1 MNLEAHPAPI
11 ILWKGV
17 SEIVKTRKRRM
28 NYLYIPAILLM
39 AVFVIYPLLRGVYI
53 SFFKWNGYSQ
63 KMTFIGLENYLD
75 LFSDKYFKSSF
86 WNTMLYGFGSA
97 FLQNVI
103 GLALALFLNSKF
115 KIRNAVRTIVYM
127 PVMISGLLMG
137 YIMYFFF
144 QLNHGVINEIMQW
157 FGREPVNWLG
167 DGTRAKIIITLVN
180 SWQYV
185 GGAMIIYLAGLQN
198 IPTMYYEV
206 AVLDGGNAWQI
217 FRHVTFPLL
226 TPAVSTAVITNVIGG
241 LKLNDVIIS
250 LTNGGPT
257 LKTHSLSTYISYMY
271 FSSEKAG
278 YASAIGVFL
287 FVFIFII
294 STLLTRYFRSK
305 EVQY

>member
-1 MNLEAHPAPI
+1 
-11 ILWKGV
+11 
-17 SEIVKTRKRRM
+17 
-28 NYLYIPAILLM
+28 M
-39 AVFVIYPLLRGVYI
+39 ACFVLYPLARGIYI

-63 KMTFIGLENYLD
+63 NMTFLGLKNYIS
-75 LFSDKYFKSSF
+75 LFSDKYFGSSF

-97 FLQNVI
+97 LLQNVF

-115 KIRNAVRTIVYM
+115 KIRNAVRTIIYL

-144 QLNHGVINEIMQW
+144 QLNHGVINEIFQYL
-157 FGREPVNWLG
+157 GKDAVNWLA
-167 DGTRAKIIITLVN
+167 DGTRGKIIITLVN

-185 GGAMIIYLAGLQN
+185 GIAMIVYLAGLQN
-198 IPTMYYEV
+198 IPTMYYE
-206 AVLDGGNAWQI
+206 AATLDGGSKWQV
-217 FRHVTFPLL
+217 FRHVTLPLL
-226 TPAVSTAVITNVIGG
+226 TPAMSTAVIQNVIGG

-250 LTNGGPT
+250 LTKGGPT

-271 FSSEKAG
+271 FDSEKAG

-294 STLLTRYFRSK
+294 STFLTRYFRK
-305 EVQY
+305 REVQY

>member
-1 MNLEAHPAPI
+1 MNL
-11 ILWKGV
+11 
-17 SEIVKTRKRRM
+17 
-28 NYLYIPAILLM
+28 LYIPAVLLM
-39 AVFVIYPLLRGVYI
+39 ACFVLYPLARGVYI

-63 KMTFIGLENYLD
+63 NMTFIGLKNYLN
-75 LFSDKYFKSSF
+75 LFADKYFKSSF

-97 FLQNVI
+97 LLQNVF

-115 KIRNAVRTIVYM
+115 KIRNAVRTIIYL

-144 QLNHGVINEIMQW
+144 QLNHGVINEIFQYL
-157 FGREPVNWLG
+157 GKDAINWLA
-167 DGTRAKIIITLVN
+167 DGTRGKIIITLVN

-185 GGAMIIYLAGLQN
+185 GIAMIVYLAGLQN
-198 IPTMYYEV
+198 IPTMYYE
-206 AVLDGGNAWQI
+206 AATLDGGSKWQV
-217 FRHVTFPLL
+217 FRHVTLPLL
-226 TPAVSTAVITNVIGG
+226 TPAMSTAVIQNVIGG

-250 LTNGGPT
+250 LTKGGPT

-271 FSSEKAG
+271 FDSEKAG

-294 STLLTRYFRSK
+294 STFLTRYFRK
-305 EVQY
+305 REAQY